1 MGKFKL
7 KNTPEAKLIIMLHH
21 AEHNIFKS
29 KIPRVLKSIVLLFF
43 SVLNHLII
51 QILFNCI
58 IPKGVKMGKNIT
70 LPHPFG
76 IVMTPHLK
84 IGDNVKI
91 MHQVTIGRNELSDK
105 PVEGIEICD
114 NVFIGAG
121 AKIIGNSL
129 RIGSGSIIG
138 ANAVVVKDVP
148 DGATV
153 VGVPARKIR

>member
-1 MGKFKL
+1 MVKFKL
-7 KNTPEAKLIIMLHH
+7 KNTLEARLIISLHNT
-21 AEHNIFKS
+21 EHNIFKS
-29 KIPRVLKSIVLLFF
+29 RFPRILKKIVLLFF

-58 IPKGVKMGKNIT
+58 IPKEVKIGKNVT

-76 IVMTPHLK
+76 IVMTPRLK

-105 PVEGIEICD
+105 PLEGIEICD

-121 AKIIGNSL
+121 AKIISNSL
-129 RIGSGSIIG
+129 RIGSDSIIG
-138 ANAVVVKDVP
+138 ANAVVIEDVP

-153 VGVPARKIR
+153 VGVPAKRIR